1 MKEVRVLVKFGPIKV
16 DFRSEPNSLGV
27 CLYPSAEAEFWK
39 VAKLFTYLE
48 LEGHSI
54 IRLATEQVFVKKE
67 LVSFLTRKA
76 VQLKNYPQREDK
88 SCCCSENKMVFP
100 KVLKVTILRESGEKE
115 NFLLSIGRYIQVC
128 HKFDNLKNEIV
139 ARYPELLQYEEIRF
153 AWIDDEGDEIII
165 LNHVDYYDYMDACTG
180 PIQKRRIYVRGIKKI
195 EQPQQQ
201 QQPKPSERQEAP
213 MEQESV
219 HRQEAVPTED
229 LPVHTNVLCDVCDDM
244 IHGHRYKCM
253 QCFNYDLCMR
263 CESRFRHKDHMMVRI
278 PTPELN
284 TRAPFRLFEKLR
296 NFAADL
302 GAQPGF
308 AAASDAREDDYENSK
323 RSKRHHRRHSR
334 DRDDSKECREE
345 KERKERKQRRERCAK
360 SSEERRGGHRHR
372 FGHGFNFSHLINQ
385 VIDPANI
392 QSAFISAD
400 AAAAAAA
407 AAAESAEEAVRASM
421 VNCPMFASMTMSNSA
436 TTSASASASATAST
450 SAPTQQP
457 GTESAS
463 TATSGDAPQQE
474 ASAPSPVNEEPQAKK
489 ATTSSAASPGS
500 PKQMDMIDLSWL
512 APTPESIQKINQTFS
527 KILDPLGMNIEIR
540 SNSAAPKPAQ
550 TQTPT
555 EEKKDKTTETANTP
569 TTSTPSQTPPGG
581 AGTSSKATEMD
592 PIVELEKK
600 LEAVLMAEP
609 QLQKKI
615 GKMNDTLTTSDDDDC
630 SSVSSVS
637 LLSDNDDSIGGGGRS
652 EKRWTL
658 VDIPGDVEE
667 PTPKSTESVKIAAEV
682 NSPKQEEPVASTSY
696 TPATPAATAVGSYP
710 EAGSASS
717 TNNGI
722 TSKPIDYEQLG
733 MALKQHLEA
742 EQQAALDKA
751 LKQHFEAE
759 QQAAATTKVTSSPS
773 PQASAPKEASPAP
786 IPAVVVPAVHATPVV
801 HTVYSHKPHVNH
813 AVHAMMAMGFS
824 NEGAWLTQLLDSVN
838 GDIPR
843 ALDHLTPH
851 KINP

>member
-1 MKEVRVLVKFGPIKV
+1 
-16 DFRSEPNSLGV
+16 
-27 CLYPSAEAEFWK
+27 
-39 VAKLFTYLE
+39 
-48 LEGHSI
+48 
-54 IRLATEQVFVKKE
+54 
-67 LVSFLTRKA
+67 
-76 VQLKNYPQREDK
+76 
-88 SCCCSENKMVFP
+88 MVFP
-100 KVLKVTILRESGEKE
+100 KVLKITVLRESGEKD
-115 NFLLSIGRYIQVC
+115 NFLLSVSRYMQVC

-139 ARYPELLQYEEIRF
+139 ARYPELLQYEDIRF
-153 AWIDDEGDEIII
+153 AWIDDEGDEITI
-165 LNHVDYYDYMDACTG
+165 LNHVDYFDYMDACSG
-180 PIQKRRIYVRGIKKI
+180 PTQKRRIYVRGINKL
-195 EQPQQQ
+195 PQQQ
-201 QQPKPSERQEAP
+201 QQPKASKLQEAP
-213 MEQESV
+213 MEQDSAT
-219 HRQEAVPTED
+219 RPEAVPTED
-229 LPVHTNVLCDVCDDM
+229 LPVHTNIICDCCDTT

-263 CESRFRHKDHMMVRI
+263 CESKLRHKDHMMVRI

-284 TRAPFRLFEKLR
+284 RRAPFRLFDKLR
-296 NFAADL
+296 SFAAEV
-302 GAQPGF
+302 GSQPGPS
-308 AAASDAREDDYENSK
+308 AANDGREDDYENSK

-334 DRDDSKECREE
+334 DRDESKECRDE

-360 SSEERRGGHRHR
+360 SSEDRRGGHRHR

-421 VNCPMFASMTMSNSA
+421 ANCPMFANMTTSNTA
-436 TTSASASASATAST
+436 TTFASASASAST
-450 SAPTQQP
+450 SASAATQQP
-457 GTESAS
+457 EAEA
-463 TATSGDAPQQE
+463 TAAAASGDAQQQE
-474 ASAPSPVNEEPQAKK
+474 ASASSSMNEESQAKK
-489 ATTSSAASPGS
+489 ATTSSAASPSS

-512 APTPESIQKINQTFS
+512 APTPESIQKINETFS

-540 SNSAAPKPAQ
+540 ANSAAPKPAQ

-569 TTSTPSQTPPGG
+569 TMSTPSQTPPGG

-600 LEAVLMAEP
+600 LEAVLVSE
-609 QLQKKI
+609 QQSKKKS
-615 GKMNDTLTTSDDDDC
+615 GKTDTDTSDDDDC

-637 LLSDNDDSIGGGGRS
+637 LLSDNDDSIGAAARS

-658 VDIPGDVEE
+658 VDIPVDVEE
-667 PTPKSTESVKIAAEV
+667 TSPKSTESVEVAAAEA
-682 NSPKQEEPVASTSY
+682 NSPKVAEPVASTSSM
-696 TPATPAATAVGSYP
+696 PATPAATAVGSYP
-710 EAGSASS
+710 EVGSASS
-717 TNNGI
+717 TNTGS

-733 MALKQHLEA
+733 KALKQHLEA
-742 EQQAALDKA
+742 EQQAATSTKA
-751 LKQHFEAE
+751 
-759 QQAAATTKVTSSPS
+759 TSTP
-773 PQASAPKEASPAP
+773 PTPASAPTEATPSPR
-786 IPAVVVPAVHATPVV
+786 PAVVVPVVQSTPAVNPI
-801 HTVYSHKPHVNH
+801 YSHKPHVNH

-843 ALDHLTPH
+843 ALDLLTPH

>member
-1 MKEVRVLVKFGPIKV
+1 
-16 DFRSEPNSLGV
+16 
-27 CLYPSAEAEFWK
+27 
-39 VAKLFTYLE
+39 
-48 LEGHSI
+48 
-54 IRLATEQVFVKKE
+54 
-67 LVSFLTRKA
+67 
-76 VQLKNYPQREDK
+76 
-88 SCCCSENKMVFP
+88 
-100 KVLKVTILRESGEKE
+100 
-115 NFLLSIGRYIQVC
+115 
-128 HKFDNLKNEIV
+128 
-139 ARYPELLQYEEIRF
+139 
-153 AWIDDEGDEIII
+153 
-165 LNHVDYYDYMDACTG
+165 
-180 PIQKRRIYVRGIKKI
+180 
-195 EQPQQQ
+195 
-201 QQPKPSERQEAP
+201 

-219 HRQEAVPTED
+219 PRSESVPPED
-229 LPVHTNVLCDVCDDM
+229 LALHANIVCDVCDET
-244 IHGHRYKCM
+244 IRGHRYKCM

-263 CESRFRHKDHMMVRI
+263 CESRFRHKDHIMVRI
-278 PTPELN
+278 PTPEVN
-284 TRAPFRLFEKLR
+284 RRAPFRLFEKLR
-296 NFAADL
+296 SFAAEVA
-302 GAQPGF
+302 AQPGL
-308 AAASDAREDDYENSK
+308 AAASDVREDEYENSK

-334 DRDDSKECREE
+334 DREDSKECREE

-372 FGHGFNFSHLINQ
+372 FGHGFNFSQLINQ

-421 VNCPMFASMTMSNSA
+421 ANCPLFATTSTSTSD
-436 TTSASASASATAST
+436 TTSASASASTSAST

-457 GTESAS
+457 KTEATPAAAPASA
-463 TATSGDAPQQE
+463 PKQE
-474 ASAPSPVNEEPQAKK
+474 ASSSSPVNEEPQVKK
-489 ATTSSAASPGS
+489 ATTSSAASPSS

-540 SNSAAPKPAQ
+540 ANAAAPKPAQ

-609 QLQKKI
+609 ELEKKLD
-615 GKMNDTLTTSDDDDC
+615 NEADTSMSSDDDDC

-637 LLSDNDDSIGGGGRS
+637 LLSDNDDSVARS

-658 VDIPGDVEE
+658 VDIPGEAEDLS
-667 PTPKSTESVKIAAEV
+667 PKSTESVAVAAEAT
-682 NSPKQEEPVASTSY
+682 SPKVVEPVASTSSM
-696 TPATPAATAVGSYP
+696 PATPAATATGSIP

-717 TNNGI
+717 ANNGT

-733 MALKQHLEA
+733 KALKQHLEA
-742 EQQAALDKA
+742 EQA
-751 LKQHFEAE
+751 
-759 QQAAATTKVTSSPS
+759 AAATKATSTPPPPSHSPS
-773 PQASAPKEASPAP
+773 PL
-786 IPAVVVPAVHATPVV
+786 PAVVVPAVQATPIANV
-801 HTVYSHKPHVNH
+801 VYSHKPHVNH

-843 ALDHLTPH
+843 ALDLLTPH